1 MSSTSSFNF
10 SLILGALLGASS
22 ILLGAYGAHGL
33 NDIFLK
39 LPRME
44 TAYSKAVDYQM
55 YHSIVLVVLG
65 VGSFIPN
72 INLPRYLCFS
82 FAGSVSLFSFP
93 IYFWVFGG
101 PAWLI
106 NLTPLGGI
114 GLVFSWF
121 LLIRFAWINQS
132 KV

>member
-1 MSSTSSFNF
+1 MSSTNSFNF

-82 FAGSVSLFSFP
+82 FAGSVSLFLSPF
-93 IYFWVFGG
+93 ILGFWRSRMVNQLNPFGRD
-101 PAWLI
+101 WICL
-106 NLTPLGGI
+106 L
-114 GLVFSWF
+114 LVS
-121 LLIRFAWINQS
+121 LDQVRMD
-132 KV
+132 